1 MLMPGTW
8 SRILQDLIK
17 YRCEMKSEDRQK
29 KKWSK
34 PKLTRLKFNQTLGG
48 LDSHYVEGT
57 WPGVGT
63 S

>member
-1 MLMPGTW
+1 
-8 SRILQDLIK
+8 
-17 YRCEMKSEDRQK
+17 MKSEERQK
-29 KKWSK
+29 KKWAK

-48 LDSHYVEGT
+48 LDGSYVEGT